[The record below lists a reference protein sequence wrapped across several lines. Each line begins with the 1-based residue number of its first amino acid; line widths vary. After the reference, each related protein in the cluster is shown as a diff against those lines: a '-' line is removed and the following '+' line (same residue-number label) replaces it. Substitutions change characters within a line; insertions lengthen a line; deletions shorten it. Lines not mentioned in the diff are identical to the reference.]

1 MSLRE
6 RVTVVR
12 VTDETARAL
21 ARDVI
26 ATTYRDEKGW
36 VGDADSQVP
45 ASDLER
51 EDVSWFCATIDDI
64 PVGVLRVLYD
74 PPLELYAKY
83 GFELVKEGI
92 DVEAF
97 IRSHRIAEV
106 GRFAVRPEYRKF
118 IVVVAALMRAASTE
132 TVKRGYTHYITDVF
146 EDDPHSPLQFHTRVM
161 GFEPVATHEVGELN
175 SKSRRIT
182 LVLDLKASY
191 QRLRRQG
198 SWIYRFLTDGW
209 DEQLHR
215 RLA

>member
-12 VTDETARAL
+12 VADESARAL

-51 EDVSWFCATIDDI
+51 EDVSWFCAIIDDV

-83 GFELVKEGI
+83 GFQLVKEGI

-182 LVLDLKASY
+182 LVLDLKAAY
-191 QRLRRQG
+191 QKLRRQG

>member
-1 MSLRE
+1 MSLKE
-6 RVTVVR
+6 RVSVVR
-12 VTDETARAL
+12 VTDELTRAQ

-26 ATTYRDEKGW
+26 SATYRDEKGW
-36 VGDADSQVP
+36 VGDADSQIP
-45 ASDLER
+45 PDDLER
-51 EDVSWFCATIDDI
+51 EDVSWFCASLEGV

-83 GFELVKEGI
+83 GFELTDKGI

-106 GRFAVRPEYRKF
+106 GRFAVRPEYRKY
-118 IVVVAALMRAASTE
+118 IVVVAALMRSASTE
-132 TVKRGYTHYITDVF
+132 TVMRGYTHYITDVF
-146 EDDPHSPLQFHTRVM
+146 EDDPHSPLHFHTRVM
-161 GFEPVATHEVGELN
+161 GFEPVATHSVGELN
-175 SKSRRIT
+175 STSRRIT

-198 SWIYRFLTDGW
+198 SWIYRFLTEGW
-209 DEQLHR
+209 DERLHS

>member
-12 VTDETARAL
+12 VADENARAL

-51 EDVSWFCATIDDI
+51 EDVSWFCATIDDV